1 MTPSN
6 NLSDSNSK
14 SVGDD
19 PQDPLLASIRT
30 LEAIKEFAGDI
41 IPLRSDG
48 TNIHEWVCEID
59 KTLSDLVDREK
70 YLQGTPPTPVSKAED
85 KIARNLI
92 YWTIPRELRSCI
104 SDTTSAHDAYNALQG
119 QFLRNNR
126 TSHMAALVDL
136 FNVHWEISEP
146 HHITMLYDR
155 MHKGMNELVASGFLV
170 TEDTMLGALFQIA
183 VGRANSQVYG
193 ATSQYLDTI
202 VPSDRQ
208 VKSREVSAAARRQFE
223 HMRAT
228 IFDEE
233 PLAEP
238 SCDPAE
244 SRHVP
249 VDEDAEDTNSGS
261 GSNLSLKPTG
271 NEPMAKQS
279 ADQQH
284 SANVPSKRPPPPG
297 GPQSHQRSGSS
308 SAQAAEPTAKK
319 SADQQHPTN
328 VPFKRPTAP
337 LGPQSHQSGSSS
349 AQVTQPVPSKVLSSS
364 ATKKA
369 EDPPVKQAA
378 QSTKIAAEAT
388 QPSNNSCQ
396 SQPFKFTDPTPLASF
411 AGHSNRAPVSP
422 HVRAQ
427 AFPFSR
433 VTRSSQATS
442 MSAIPATT
450 DFIFFKSPF
459 TNASPAT
466 TSLPGPGT
474 PTVGSSSTGSNTVNR
489 PTSSLFSGPTN
500 TTASAAP
507 VASLFSRPPNT
518 TASTAPVASLFS
530 RPPNTTASSTAP
542 VDNSPEKSSKQSS
555 NKPSK

>member
-1 MTPSN
+1 MVFNCLLRFIRQIMTPSN

-396 SQPFKFTDPTPLASF
+396 SQPFKFTDPTPL
-411 AGHSNRAPVSP
+411 PP
-422 HVRAQ
+422 
-427 AFPFSR
+427 
-433 VTRSSQATS
+433 SQ
-442 MSAIPATT
+442 
-450 DFIFFKSPF
+450 SPF